1 MKRFE
6 EKLGEQNAK
15 IIQLQ
20 SKIPI
25 QNNALQQLEIKCDNN
40 DQYSRGSCICVHG
53 IQYNENDDINVI
65 NKVDRCCDE
74 IGVKF
79 DTNEI
84 DRVHFNGE
92 PVFDADSKQ
101 NVRSI
106 IGKFKSKES
115 QKAFYKS
122 AHDIL

>member
-53 IQYNENDDINVI
+53 IQYNENDDINII
-65 NKVDRCCDE
+65 NKV
-74 IGVKF
+74 VKF
-79 DTNEI
+79 GTNEI

>member
-6 EKLGEQNAK
+6 EKLDEQNAK

-25 QNNALQQLEIKCDNN
+25 QNNALQQLEIKYDNN

-53 IQYNENDDINVI
+53 IQYNENDDINII

-92 PVFDADSKQ
+92 HVFDADSKEK
-101 NVRSI
+101 VRSI

-122 AHDIL
+122 AQDIL